1 MWKRILEPLR
11 KKLKGE
17 NGVRLVMLLG
27 IAGLALILFA
37 TGGTDNPLNYV
48 VLIVSILCM
57 SLFFSIH
64 YLTIYYLLQ
73 PYNAGTELKSGT
85 YRIVLSVTYVV
96 CFVLMQ
102 LRMPIM
108 IFGIMTIVFCVLYSI
123 VASILVYRFAP
134 KTFRLRT

>member
-1 MWKRILEPLR
+1 M
-11 KKLKGE
+11 
-17 NGVRLVMLLG
+17 LV
-27 IAGLALILFA
+27 
-37 TGGTDNPLNYV
+37 
-48 VLIVSILCM
+48 VSILCM

-96 CFVLMQ
+96 CFALMR